1 MTVNSISMKWVEDQL
16 TGQDD
21 PKLWEEI
28 LAVLS
33 EEFSQRYR
41 GEAGEKESWFL
52 RIGICS
58 HWVRPHQS
66 RWTAAGGFALPDG
79 YKGASQL
86 LSRGL
91 PEFDWSVVLVFD
103 GECWKRVAK
112 VFGKKQIVF
121 RVAVPARTARHKQ
134 AALHTMWSTSYQR
147 ILYGFRNVD
156 SEWTCVAASDEGRK
170 GRVPAKKVLQDRR
183 KDGSM
188 GLLRKIL

>member
-1 MTVNSISMKWVEDQL
+1 MTAEPISIKCVEDHL
-16 TGQDD
+16 TAQDD
-21 PKLWEEI
+21 PKLWKEV

-33 EEFSQRYR
+33 KEFSQRYR
-41 GEAGEKESWFL
+41 SEAGEKVSWFL
-52 RIGICS
+52 RIGTCS

-79 YKGASQL
+79 YKGAAQL

-91 PEFDWSVVLVFD
+91 PEFDWSVILAFD

-112 VFGKKQIVF
+112 FSGKKQIIF

-147 ILYGFRNVD
+147 TLYGFRNID
-156 SEWTCVAASDEGRK
+156 GEWACVAASDEGRN
-170 GRVPAKKVLQDRR
+170 GRVLADKVLQDR
-183 KDGSM
+183 KM
-188 GLLRKIL
+188 MAQ